1 MTAPR
6 QLTYIKV
13 PTKQRRQNLLPAVGL
28 DRFSLVAIHGATKLV
43 TPTLENVDDHAL

>member
-1 MTAPR
+1 MTAPWR
-6 QLTYIKV
+6 DVCVEV

-28 DRFSLVAIHGATKLV
+28 DRFSLVAIQGATKLV